1 MAKYIYKNNPRQR
14 LSYTK
19 KTKDWRKENIEYG
32 DNFSFYH
39 NDLIRANLENKI
51 TNLHLFNGIVDIR
64 DIQKVLN
71 PYDIDASYI
80 PDNIPHHPIVVPK
93 LELLIGEEINRRTEF
108 SAIITNPNAISS
120 KEESKKQSIVESL
133 ARLIK
138 QSKDEKE
145 LQQQMNEL
153 ARDVRSWQDQKEIL
167 VNRLLKHYQKEL
179 SFDIK
184 FNEGF
189 KDALLFAEEIYQC
202 DIVNNEPTMEKLNPL
217 KVHAVRNSN
226 SSHIEDSD
234 LIILEDHWSP
244 GKIVDTYY
252 EDIKPAD
259 IDKVMNYSSRTSDSD
274 NMYTDDH
281 NNHLFIQ
288 DAYTAGNNPI
298 EDYVGLAEINGHTFN
313 KNYTDSQ
320 GNIRVL
326 RVYWA
331 SLKKVLNVKYYDEMG
346 DVQYKIMS
354 EEYIVDKN
362 AGEESKELWLK
373 EFWEGTKIGTDI
385 FINMRPRKVQYNKLN
400 NPSYCHAGVI
410 GEVYNTNQGKAV
422 SMMDRAKN
430 YQYMYDMLWDRVNKG
445 IQKNY
450 GKILELDLA
459 RVPANWEVDKWLH
472 FATVNGIAVIDSFKE
487 GNKGNATGKLA
498 GNMNNTKGYLDMETG
513 QYLQQ
518 QIMMLEYIKTEMGEI
533 MGISKQ
539 REGQV
544 SNRETVGGVE
554 RSVNQSSHITEW
566 WFMKHEDVKR
576 RVLQCFIDTAKI
588 ALKGSNKKVQY
599 ILDDQNIETLNL
611 DFNDIGEIDFGIA
624 ITSSSKTKELRE
636 TLKQLA
642 QAFMQNGGSFAVVMD
657 VYMSPS
663 LADMRKRIERAEE
676 DMQQRNSE
684 QAEQQNETAQQQ
696 IAQAQQAAEQVTADK
711 QADRDLKKY
720 EIDTKADVDMKKAI
734 LQSTDNKLN
743 RDIDNDG
750 ITEYTDPLEIQKHKD
765 NIMIQMKEMADGMQM
780 HNDKMKIEDKKI
792 QAIKNKPKS

>member
-14 LSYTK
+14 LPFSK
-19 KTKDWRKENIEYG
+19 KTKKWRKENVEYG

-39 NDLIRANLENKI
+39 NDLVRSNIENKI
-51 TNLHLFNGIVDIR
+51 INLQLWNGVVDIR

-71 PYDIDASYI
+71 PFKIDASYI

-93 LELLIGEEINRRTEF
+93 IELLIGEEINRNTEYT
-108 SAIITNPNAISS
+108 AIITNPNAISS
-120 KEESKKQSIVESL
+120 KEEVKKQYLIQSL

-138 QSKDEKE
+138 DSKDEEDLKR
-145 LQQQMNEL
+145 QINEL
-153 ARDVRSWQDQKEIL
+153 ARDVRSWQDEKEIL
-167 VNRLLKHYQKEL
+167 VNRLLKHYEKEL
-179 SFDIK
+179 SFNIK
-184 FNEGF
+184 FNNGF

-217 KVHAVRNSN
+217 KVHVVRNSN
-226 SSHIEDSD
+226 SDHIEDSD
-234 LIILEDHWSP
+234 LIIIEDHWSP
-244 GKIVDTYY
+244 GKIVDTFY
-252 EDIKPAD
+252 EDIKPED
-259 IDKVMNYSSRTSDSD
+259 IDQIMNYSSRTSDSD
-274 NMYTDDH
+274 ENFTDDH

-288 DAYTAGNNPI
+288 DSYSNNNI
-298 EDYVGLAEINGHTFN
+298 IDDCIGIAEINGHSFN

-331 SLKKVLNVKYYDEMG
+331 SFKKALKVKYYDELG

-354 EEYIVDKN
+354 EEYILDKN

-385 FINMRPRKVQYNKLN
+385 FINMRPRKIQYNKLN
-400 NPSYCHAGVI
+400 NPSYSHAGII
-410 GEVYNTNQGKAV
+410 GEIYNTNQGKAV

-459 RVPANWEVDKWLH
+459 RVPSNWEVDKWLH

-487 GNKGNATGKLA
+487 GNIGNATGKLA
-498 GNMNNTKGYLDMETG
+498 GNMNQTKGYLDMETG

-544 SNRETVGGVE
+544 ANRETVGGVE

-576 RVLQCFIDTAKI
+576 RVLQCFVDTAKI
-588 ALKGSNKKVQY
+588 ALKGSNKKAQY
-599 ILDDQNIETLNL
+599 ILDDQNIETLNI
-611 DFNDIGEIDFGIA
+611 DFNDIADIDFGIA

-636 TLKQLA
+636 TMKQLV
-642 QAFMQNGGSFAVVMD
+642 QAFMQNGGSFATVMD
-657 VYMSPS
+657 VYMSSS
-663 LADMRKRIERAEE
+663 LSEMRKRIEKAEE
-676 DMQQRNSE
+676 DKDRQQSE
-684 QAEQQNETAQQQ
+684 QSQQQNELMQKQ
-696 IAQAQQAAEQVTADK
+696 IEQEAADK
-711 QADRDLKKY
+711 QADRDLKIY

-734 LQSTDNKLN
+734 LQSTDNKMN
-743 RDIDNDG
+743 REYGEDG
-750 ITEYTDPLEIQKHKD
+750 IAEYTDPLEAKKHKD
-765 NIMIQMKEMADGMQM
+765 EILLKMKQMSDQMAM
-780 HNDKMKIEDKKI
+780 HKDKMKIEEKKI
-792 QAIKNKPKS
+792 QASKIKAKK